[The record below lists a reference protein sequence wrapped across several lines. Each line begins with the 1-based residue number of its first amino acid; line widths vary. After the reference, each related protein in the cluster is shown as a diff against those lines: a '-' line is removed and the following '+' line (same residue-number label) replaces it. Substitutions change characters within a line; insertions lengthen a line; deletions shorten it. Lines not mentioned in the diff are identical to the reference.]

1 MICMTK
7 EEGTYLSFAHRLLR
21 EVPGLSK
28 FLYAT
33 GTDDEIALR
42 NAASF
47 QAAHPLLCYLHSERN
62 VKEKAR
68 QLGLSSQFTSRI
80 CKDVYSKTGLIWL
93 NSKEEFQI
101 QLQRIPRE
109 WDATEAAERVGP
121 PKFSNYFSRNKVEDI
136 QSYTAKFA
144 MKKLGLS
151 EEPYPQNLPESMSD
165 MMKTWTS
172 FVPQE
177 MDSFIISL
185 FDFEEEMAWFGTSE
199 KWQVKQEYRRYMPAK
214 RYAEMSSE
222 ERTKEVKRNRN
233 LQPDGK
239 AYKECRDFKFAI
251 SCKPSTSGN
260 TCPVVSKATAY
271 SDEYVQSIL
280 TPHFSRKEASSMVQ
294 KANVIIHNKGIREGF
309 SSGTSLVD
317 SGTKL
322 PYRVSCLKSGKV
334 SCSCPAFGRNN
345 LCRHSLA
352 VALQQMCVDKMMSQF
367 SGRSL
372 TRLST
377 STAPKNVGA
386 KGASRKRGASFV
398 TPNSESTDCGHHE
411 KQLTSEATNDTTV
424 VMRKAPKPSI
434 PVATA
439 PLVLKV
445 IAGGIRKCAGCCKPI
460 STIIPGYD
468 AEQDHTLCFGRF
480 EAYTYWNKAE
490 GSHKVATSTRHYH
503 LNPVCTGIR
512 DRAMNINIGVI
523 TPDDNLRA
531 LLVERFN
538 YHLP

>member
-1 MICMTK
+1 
-7 EEGTYLSFAHRLLR
+7 
-21 EVPGLSK
+21 
-28 FLYAT
+28 
-33 GTDDEIALR
+33 
-42 NAASF
+42 
-47 QAAHPLLCYLHSERN
+47 
-62 VKEKAR
+62 
-68 QLGLSSQFTSRI
+68 
-80 CKDVYSKTGLIWL
+80 
-93 NSKEEFQI
+93 
-101 QLQRIPRE
+101 
-109 WDATEAAERVGP
+109 
-121 PKFSNYFSRNKVEDI
+121 
-136 QSYTAKFA
+136 
-144 MKKLGLS
+144 
-151 EEPYPQNLPESMSD
+151 
-165 MMKTWTS
+165 
-172 FVPQE
+172 
-177 MDSFIISL
+177 
-185 FDFEEEMAWFGTSE
+185 
-199 KWQVKQEYRRYMPAK
+199 MPAK
-214 RYAEMSSE
+214 PYAEMSSE
-222 ERTKEVKRNRN
+222 ERTKEVKRIRN
-233 LQPDGK
+233 LRPDGK

-260 TCPVVSKATAY
+260 TCPVVSKATSY

-280 TPHFSRKEASSMVQ
+280 TPHFSREEASSMVQ

-309 SSGTSLVD
+309 SSGTFLVD

-334 SCSCPAFGRNN
+334 SCPAFGRNN

-352 VALQQMCVDKMMSQF
+352 VVLQQMCVDKMMSQF

-377 STAPKNVGA
+377 STAPNNVGA

-398 TPNSESTDCGHHE
+398 TPNSESTGCGHHE
-411 KQLTSEATNDTTV
+411 EQLTSEAINDTTV
-424 VMRKAPKPSI
+424 VIRKAPKPSI
-434 PVATA
+434 PVPTA

-468 AEQDHTLCFGRF
+468 AEQDRALCFGRF

-503 LNPVCTGIR
+503 LNPVCTGIQ
-512 DRAMNINIGVI
+512 DRAMNINVGVI

>member
-1 MICMTK
+1 MGSPIKFEVRAHGNRKTENLAHVRTKQSTKERAKENLKKQGSTRALFQTVKQAGGVCGAESPSSLPRNTRQAAHLKKKEERSSMHPTDPLAAVLELQKSTFRGFIRDVTCNDLPTVMLFTDRQVDNLVKFCCLMKPGLVSELGVDLTFQLSPFYVLVTTFRNTMLEAKRSSRSPAFPGPLMICMTK

-33 GTDDEIALR
+33 GTDDETALR
-42 NAASF
+42 NALAASF

-80 CKDVYSKTGLIWL
+80 CKDVYSKSGLIWL

-101 QLQRIPRE
+101 QLQRILRE
-109 WDATEAAERVGP
+109 WDTTEAAERVGP
-121 PKFSNYFSRNKVEDI
+121 PTFSNYFSRNKVSLFD
-136 QSYTAKFA
+136 FV
-144 MKKLGLS
+144 
-151 EEPYPQNLPESMSD
+151 ES
-165 MMKTWTS
+165 
-172 FVPQE
+172 
-177 MDSFIISL
+177 
-185 FDFEEEMAWFGTSE
+185 FDFEEEMAWFGMSE
-199 KWQVKQEYRRYMPAK
+199 KWQVKQEYCRYMPAK
-214 RYAEMSSE
+214 PYAEMSSE
-222 ERTKEVKRNRN
+222 ERTKEVKRIRN
-233 LQPDGK
+233 LRPDGK

-260 TCPVVSKATAY
+260 TCPVVSKATSY

-309 SSGTSLVD
+309 SSGTFLVD

-334 SCSCPAFGRNN
+334 SCPAFGRNN

-386 KGASRKRGASFV
+386 KGASRKRGA
-398 TPNSESTDCGHHE
+398 
-411 KQLTSEATNDTTV
+411 
-424 VMRKAPKPSI
+424 
-434 PVATA
+434 
-439 PLVLKV
+439 
-445 IAGGIRKCAGCCKPI
+445 
-460 STIIPGYD
+460 
-468 AEQDHTLCFGRF
+468 
-480 EAYTYWNKAE
+480 
-490 GSHKVATSTRHYH
+490 
-503 LNPVCTGIR
+503 
-512 DRAMNINIGVI
+512 
-523 TPDDNLRA
+523 
-531 LLVERFN
+531 
-538 YHLP
+538 